1 MPKVFVTR
9 RIPDSGIML
18 LKEKGF
24 AVEISD
30 FDGVLP
36 RDILLQKVKGVDAIL
51 SLLTDKIDGELMD
64 AAGPQLKVIGQF
76 AVGFDNVDLRA
87 AAQRQI
93 IVTNTPGVLTEA
105 TAELTVALIYAVAR
119 RIVEAD
125 KLMRSG
131 DFQGWAP
138 LMLLGNNLIGK
149 VLGLVGLGRIGQ
161 AVARRMQHMK
171 ILYHDLSRNEQVE
184 RDNGFEYCE
193 LDHLLKTSD
202 FVSIHVPLTSET
214 RHLIDANRL
223 RLMKETAYLINT
235 SRGPVV
241 DEVALVAALESGQ
254 IKGAALDV
262 YENEPRMAQGLAEL
276 TNVVLAPHI
285 GSATEEARS
294 AMSEL
299 AARNIVAVLSGQ
311 DALTPIESHASSP
324 EV

>member
-24 AVEISD
+24 EVEISD

-36 RDILLQKVKGVDAIL
+36 RDILLQKVQGADGIL
-51 SLLTDKIDGELMD
+51 SLLNDRIDVELMD

-76 AVGFDNVDLRA
+76 AVGFDNIDLRA
-87 AAQRQI
+87 AAQRRI

-105 TAELTVALIYAVAR
+105 TAELTVALIYAAAR
-119 RIVEAD
+119 RIIEAD

-131 DFQGWAP
+131 NFQGWAP
-138 LMLLGNNLIGK
+138 LMLLGNDLSGK

-171 ILYHDLSRNEQVE
+171 ILYYDANRNEQAE
-184 RDNGFEYCE
+184 RDSGLEYCE
-193 LDHLLKTSD
+193 LDYLLRTSD
-202 FVSIHVPLTSET
+202 FVSIHVPLTSGT
-214 RHLIDANRL
+214 RHLIDADRL
-223 RLMKETAYLINT
+223 RLMKKTAYLINT

-241 DEVALVAALESGQ
+241 DEVALVEALKSGRL
-254 IKGAALDV
+254 KGAALDV
-262 YENEPRMAQGLAEL
+262 YENEPQMTPGLAEL

-299 AARNIVAVLSGQ
+299 AAKNIMAVLSGQ
-311 DALTPIESHASSP
+311 KALTPIEAH
-324 EV
+324 

>member
-24 AVEISD
+24 EVEISD

-36 RDILLQKVKGVDAIL
+36 RDILLQKVKGVDGIL
-51 SLLTDKIDGELMD
+51 SLLNDRIDVELMD

-76 AVGFDNVDLRA
+76 AVGFDNIDLRA
-87 AAQRQI
+87 AAQRRI
-93 IVTNTPGVLTEA
+93 IVTNTPGVLSEA
-105 TAELTVALIYAVAR
+105 TAELTVALIYAAAR
-119 RIVEAD
+119 RIIEAD

-131 DFQGWAP
+131 NFQGWAP
-138 LMLLGNNLIGK
+138 LMLLGNDLSGK

-171 ILYHDLSRNEQVE
+171 ILYYDANRNEQAE
-184 RDNGFEYCE
+184 RDSGLEYCE
-193 LDHLLKTSD
+193 LDYLLRTSD
-202 FVSIHVPLTSET
+202 FVSIHVPLTSGT
-214 RHLIDANRL
+214 RHLIDADRL
-223 RLMKETAYLINT
+223 RLMKKTAYLINT

-241 DEVALVAALESGQ
+241 DEVALVEALKSGRL
-254 IKGAALDV
+254 KGAALDV
-262 YENEPRMAQGLAEL
+262 YENEPQMTPGLAEL

-299 AARNIVAVLSGQ
+299 AAKNIMAVLSGQ
-311 DALTPIESHASSP
+311 KALTPIEAH
-324 EV
+324 